1 MAEAHNKILIV
12 EDDAGI
18 AAFLKTAI
26 HAAGYDVLLADTGA
40 GALSIISSHCPDC
53 ILLDLGLPDMDGSTI
68 IESVR
73 QWTQTPIVVISA
85 RDAELD
91 KAAALDQGADD
102 YMVKPFGTVE
112 LLARIRSALRHT
124 RTTAECDQVGLTGTY
139 SVGDM
144 VIDYK
149 KLRVYIQGA
158 DAQLTPN
165 EFQDRGTF
173 GEASRP
179 GPHLPDHAAG
189 AVGSGGHHGQQDT
202 AGPRGQ
208 HPAQDRG
215 GPQRAPLHLHRDRRG
230 LSPGGSVNAV
240 FPFPAK
246 RGIVCMKR
254 AAG

>member
-68 IESVR
+68 IKSVR

-85 RDAELD
+85 RNAELD

-149 KLRVYIQGA
+149 KLRVYIHGT

-165 EFQDRGTF
+165 EFKIVALLGKHPGRVLTYRTILRELWGPAATLDNKILRVHVASIRRKIEADPNEPRYIFTEIGVGYRLADR
-173 GEASRP
+173 
-179 GPHLPDHAAG
+179 
-189 AVGSGGHHGQQDT
+189 
-202 AGPRGQ
+202 
-208 HPAQDRG
+208 
-215 GPQRAPLHLHRDRRG
+215 
-230 LSPGGSVNAV
+230 
-240 FPFPAK
+240 
-246 RGIVCMKR
+246 
-254 AAG
+254 